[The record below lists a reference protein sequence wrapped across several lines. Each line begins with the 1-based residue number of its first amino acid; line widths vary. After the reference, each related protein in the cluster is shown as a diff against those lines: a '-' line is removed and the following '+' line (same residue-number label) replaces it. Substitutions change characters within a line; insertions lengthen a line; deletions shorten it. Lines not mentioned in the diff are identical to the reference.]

1 MASLIQ
7 PLSSQVPIV
16 DDEGKPLPS
25 FITMLQKLGVGT
37 GLDGSSGS
45 IALAAMAAKTIL
57 ANKTVGSA
65 APTACTLSDILDF
78 ASSTRGS
85 ILYRGNTGW
94 AALAPGSS
102 GQFLKTNGAGADPA
116 WATGGGSGGVSP
128 DYATLTAPSTS
139 NFTLVSG
146 AGSPSVANVTRGVA
160 LSVPGAGAVDRNA
173 LLEVTPGGSTWTMT
187 SFLVPSVWWRNF
199 VTFGLYAK
207 ESGTGKIHAFCQA
220 YNSALVFRQLRWT
233 NITTFSASTDIP
245 TIQIQGPMW
254 FKLQLDA
261 TNLTASISPDGE
273 NFLQIYQVAKGSF
286 LSGTI
291 DRAGI
296 FFGVNQQATGGYP
309 QNITEYLTVMSYT
322 LV

>member
-94 AALAPGSS
+94 AALAPGTA

-116 WATGGGSGGVSP
+116 WAAGGGSSTPWYWSP
-128 DYATLTAPSTS
+128 PAAAS
-139 NFTLVSG
+139 FTLS
-146 AGSPSVANVTRGVA
+146 N
-160 LSVPGAGAVDRNA
+160 GAGAGNMVLTDDTDCG
-173 LLEVTPGGSTWTMT
+173 LIIEPSTMGGSLSHAFALQTLAGGASSNWTMT
-187 SFLVPSVWWRNF
+187 ARFEGSCNGEFEYNG
-199 VTFGLYAK
+199 FGLCLY
-207 ESGTGKIHAFCQA
+207 ESSTNKFIDFYYQRTYGQ
-220 YNSALVFRQLRWT
+220 SASIAVCNWAAPG
-233 NITTFSASTDIP
+233 TFSSDQRILHSTKHPWLRVVHAGGNNTFQISACGKRWI
-245 TIQIQGPMW
+245 TIITLGDTAFLAGKADKVGLTMGCSTS
-254 FKLQLDA
+254 A
-261 TNLTASISPDGE
+261 NLYWQYTC
-273 NFLQIYQVAKGSF
+273 
-286 LSGTI
+286 
-291 DRAGI
+291 
-296 FFGVNQQATGGYP
+296 
-309 QNITEYLTVMSYT
+309 QNYSV
-322 LV
+322 V